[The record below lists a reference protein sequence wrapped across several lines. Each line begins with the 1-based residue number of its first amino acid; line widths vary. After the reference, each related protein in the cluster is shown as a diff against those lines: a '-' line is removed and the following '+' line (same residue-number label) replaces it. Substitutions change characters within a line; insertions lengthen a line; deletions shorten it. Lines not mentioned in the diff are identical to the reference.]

1 MKELDPREHKHDG
14 ELKAKGEYGKLD
26 PHDELDE
33 NTDSNRETAGRR
45 DRNAQKSHIFNRV
58 HEVAVETGPESSL
71 PRSNM
76 RGVVYCK
83 HEGEWAGRAGTK
95 YLPSIIVD
103 TKPESTERMMK
114 LSNIAINKAIAS
126 NRTTRRDEKSSGCRK
141 HSIFG
146 EAALPNLFI
155 KIS

>member
-1 MKELDPREHKHDG
+1 MKELDPRERKHDG

-26 PHDELDE
+26 
-33 NTDSNRETAGRR
+33 TDANREIAGSR
-45 DRNAQKSHIFNRV
+45 DKNAQKSHIFNRV

-71 PRSNM
+71 PRSNT

-103 TKPESTERMMK
+103 AKPESK
-114 LSNIAINKAIAS
+114 LSYIAINKAIAS

-146 EAALPNLFI
+146 QAALPNLFI

>member
-1 MKELDPREHKHDG
+1 MKELDPRENKYDG
-14 ELKAKGEYGKLD
+14 ELKAKCEYEKPD
-26 PHDELDE
+26 PHGELDE
-33 NTDSNRETAGRR
+33 NTDANREIAGRR

-71 PRSNM
+71 PRSNT

-83 HEGEWAGRAGTK
+83 HEGEWAGWAGTK
-95 YLPSIIVD
+95 NLPSIIID
-103 TKPESTERMMK
+103 AKPESTERMMK

-146 EAALPNLFI
+146 QAALPNLFI